1 MATNS
6 SPVPPTVDVPMS
18 DAAGA
23 TLPPVAQSAAAMQGV
38 MPAVNAADRGS
49 DVDPKRVNKRAR
61 SASASDTEK
70 RRGSLGREPHDF
82 EVPLS
87 TGIGGTVPTNAI
99 SREVYMLTGGQTPA
113 SLMPSVPIVSTKS
126 AKPRVR
132 TAWKFTPFSNA
143 ARSDGLRLSHWSRV
157 GTADEYPSARFNRKI
172 LYVTYTDEEYA
183 NVIANNPAVLPA
195 VPTVPQ
201 RQTDGRSS
209 PRLVEMS
216 ASRQPRA
223 PGTSPRTP
231 TPPLPPNAS
240 SLTTF
245 NTTVPTGGS
254 LRHGICQVRAQRP
267 WTKEETDALFS
278 LCAEYDLR
286 FPVIHDR
293 WPDRFSDRSIDELKD
308 RYYSVSK
315 VIIDHR
321 HTRNPQLLMS
331 ASAALQKHCQ
341 AISMNPFDYE
351 YECIRKNQLEWQYRR
366 SKLELREEEETVR
379 EARRIEANRNRM
391 VKERKRLA
399 KLLAPAGE
407 LGGAKNTEQAL
418 AAAAANLTPQKTFPH
433 RKVSTGPFT
442 RSSLVFTSVSQS
454 AKVCKRV
461 DAALTEL
468 GIDLRPMPTGTVV
481 DNFDLLRMDILNFLE
496 LQRTVA
502 KKEEEVHTLRV
513 KLAKAKGEPAPSAP
527 PGVPSSHKK
536 RRNDDVEVG
545 SIFGS
550 SGGGAGGISK
560 RGTQNNLKM

>member
-1 MATNS
+1 MASNI
-6 SPVPPTVDVPMS
+6 PAVPPTADVPMP

-23 TLPPVAQSAAAMQGV
+23 TLPVMGQNVAPMQGV
-38 MPAVNAADRGS
+38 TPTPAVKAVNLGLNVNS
-49 DVDPKRVNKRAR
+49 KRANKRAR
-61 SASASDTEK
+61 PAGADVGKRGGSSEK
-70 RRGSLGREPHDF
+70 ESHDLEVSLSSGSVEPA
-82 EVPLS
+82 
-87 TGIGGTVPTNAI
+87 PTNAI
-99 SREVYMLTGGQTPA
+99 SREAYMLTGGQTPA
-113 SLMPSVPIVSTKS
+113 SLMPSVPIVVTKS
-126 AKPRVR
+126 AKPQVRRV
-132 TAWKFTPFSNA
+132 WEFSPFSNA
-143 ARSDGLRLSHWSRV
+143 ARSDGLRLSHWSRKGMV
-157 GTADEYPSARFNRKI
+157 DEYPSARFNRKI

-183 NVIANNPAVLPA
+183 KVVANNPAVLPA

-216 ASRQPRA
+216 ASRQSRIPV
-223 PGTSPRTP
+223 TSPRTP
-231 TPPLPPNAS
+231 AAPVPPNAS

-245 NTTVPTGGS
+245 NTTEPTGGS
-254 LRHGICQVRAQRP
+254 LRHGIYQVRAQRP

-286 FPVIHDR
+286 FPIVHDR
-293 WPDRFSDRSIDELKD
+293 WPVRFSERSIDELKD

-315 VIIDHR
+315 VIIDL
-321 HTRNPQLLMS
+321 RNPEPITN
-331 ASAALQKHCQ
+331 ATTAFDKHCQ

-379 EARRIEANRNRM
+379 EARRIEANRNRVM
-391 VKERKRLA
+391 KERKRLA

-407 LGGAKNTEQAL
+407 LGGAKNAEQAL
-418 AAAAANLTPQKTFPH
+418 AAAANLTPQKTFPH

-468 GIDLRPMPTGTVV
+468 GVDLRPMPTCTVV

-536 RRNDDVEVG
+536 RRNDDVEIG

-550 SGGGAGGISK
+550 SGGGSSGGVGK
-560 RGTQNNLKM
+560 RGTQNNLKT